1 MVELTMDFNIPLVEG
16 NEDKITL
23 VCSIIDG
30 NPANLSSVLWFQDT
44 EQIMESIDCEP
55 RYRVSQ
61 KTWEFSDE
69 FVIVFQIIL

>member
-55 RYRVSQ
+55 R
-61 KTWEFSDE
+61 
-69 FVIVFQIIL
+69 